1 MNVSIQGLG
10 SGNVVTF
17 LRPNAGGEKPQGA
30 PPADT
35 RTDGVVT
42 KVETDASRR
51 AWFDFNGDGRI
62 EDRSSMYGGDG
73 VVIVSKNI
81 TRLDRARSRQVEDPV
96 GVPAPSEKDTPV
108 AVEQARDA
116 YLRYGQGNEQTNNQH
131 AVAAVA

>member
-1 MNVSIQGLG
+1 MNVSMQGLG

-17 LRPNAGGEKPQGA
+17 LRPNAGGEKPQGT
-30 PPADT
+30 PPADA
-35 RTDGVVT
+35 RTGGVVT

-73 VVIVSKNI
+73 VVIVSKNL
-81 TRLDRARSRQVEDPV
+81 TRLDRARTRQVEDQAA
-96 GVPAPSEKDTPV
+96 VPAPSQKDTPV
-108 AVEQARDA
+108 AVEHARDA
-116 YLRYGQGNEQTNNQH
+116 YLRYGQGNEQATTEP